1 MRQMRKTGHYAA
13 FIGLF
18 MAAALTVTAC
28 GASAKAPDVSSVV
41 GGSETAADSAVGGT
55 EAAASEADHAGKN
68 GAGTDTAEASGGAA
82 GFQKIDTADKGNSGD
97 TAAAGS
103 GAGQVQPI
111 TGAVPADGEVLSGIP
126 IDTEKS
132 EAVSIY
138 YGSVC
143 YSFFSEEKD
152 RIKAVADLFTGFSLE
167 EVPNGQLD
175 EATTYQIYFSTDTE
189 QIAAINVDKSGMFY
203 IPEEKKFYKVKAGTF
218 RFDTL
223 DEIYKDSMYADGFDE
238 NQCLI
243 Q

>member
-1 MRQMRKTGHYAA
+1 MKKTGYYAA

-28 GASAKAPDVSSVV
+28 GASAKAPDVSSV
-41 GGSETAADSAVGGT
+41 GRSETAADSAVGGT
-55 EAAASEADHAGKN
+55 EAAASEA
-68 GAGTDTAEASGGAA
+68 
-82 GFQKIDTADKGNSGD
+82 
-97 TAAAGS
+97 
-103 GAGQVQPI
+103 
-111 TGAVPADGEVLSGIP
+111 GEVLSGIP

-143 YSFFSEEKD
+143 YSFFSEDKG

-175 EATTYQIYFSTDTE
+175 EATTYQIYFSADTE

>member
-1 MRQMRKTGHYAA
+1 M
-13 FIGLF
+13 
-18 MAAALTVTAC
+18 
-28 GASAKAPDVSSVV
+28 
-41 GGSETAADSAVGGT
+41 
-55 EAAASEADHAGKN
+55 
-68 GAGTDTAEASGGAA
+68 
-82 GFQKIDTADKGNSGD
+82 
-97 TAAAGS
+97 
-103 GAGQVQPI
+103 
-111 TGAVPADGEVLSGIP
+111 PADGEVLSGIP

>member
-1 MRQMRKTGHYAA
+1 MQERTVRERIRQKRR
-13 FIGLF
+13 
-18 MAAALTVTAC
+18 
-28 GASAKAPDVSSVV
+28 
-41 GGSETAADSAVGGT
+41 AVPRDFKRSTRRIRGT
-55 EAAASEADHAGKN
+55 PGIQLPR
-68 GAGTDTAEASGGAA
+68 AA
-82 GFQKIDTADKGNSGD
+82 GQA
-97 TAAAGS
+97 
-103 GAGQVQPI
+103 QPI

-143 YSFFSEEKD
+143 YSFFSEDKD

>member
-1 MRQMRKTGHYAA
+1 MKKTGHYAA
-13 FIGLF
+13 FIGLLS
-18 MAAALTVTAC
+18 AVALSVTAC
-28 GASAKAPDVSSVV
+28 GAPAKAP
-41 GGSETAADSAVGGT
+41 
-55 EAAASEADHAGKN
+55 AAA
-68 GAGTDTAEASGGAA
+68 GAAETDTAEAGAGSDTAGAPESAGTDTNRENAA
-82 GFQKIDTADKGNSGD
+82 GFQKIDTADSGSSGD
-97 TAAAGS
+97 TAAAGNE
-103 GAGQVQPI
+103 AGQVQAV

-126 IDTEKS
+126 VDAEKS

-143 YSFFSEEKD
+143 YSFFRCSILKLLDKE
-152 RIKAVADLFTGFSLE
+152 VADLFTGFSLE

-189 QIAAINVDKSGMFY
+189 QIAAINVDKNGIFY

-218 RFDTL
+218 HFETL
-223 DEIYKDSMYADGFDE
+223 DQIYKDSMYADGFDE

>member
-28 GASAKAPDVSSVV
+28 GASAKAPDVS
-41 GGSETAADSAVGGT
+41 SAVGGT

-97 TAAAGS
+97 TAVAGS
-103 GAGQVQPI
+103 GAGQAQPI

-223 DEIYKDSMYADGFDE
+223 DEIYKDSMYAEGFDE

>member
-1 MRQMRKTGHYAA
+1 MKKTGYYAA

-28 GASAKAPDVSSVV
+28 GASAKAPDVSSVG

-68 GAGTDTAEASGGAA
+68 GAGTDTA
-82 GFQKIDTADKGNSGD
+82 
-97 TAAAGS
+97 
-103 GAGQVQPI
+103 
-111 TGAVPADGEVLSGIP
+111 DGEVLSGIP

-143 YSFFSEEKD
+143 YSFFSEDKD
-152 RIKAVADLFTGFSLE
+152 RIKAVADLFTGFSLA

-175 EATTYQIYFSTDTE
+175 EATTYQIYFSADTE

-223 DEIYKDSMYADGFDE
+223 DEIYKDSMYAEGFDE